1 MEKLFKKSEQSQQ
14 STYQAKSRF
23 TLLIYFRDGYTKG
36 MKFHSFK
43 HDQRK
48 FNGTYIKDERY
59 SLNRLV
65 WLIEEKF
72 KGTYK
77 TGIIYCNETGRELI
91 KYSYD
96 FLKDCVNFEWCYEQS
111 GNIVMSIKENPV
123 PKMTTERKSEFARY
137 KF

>member
-1 MEKLFKKSEQSQQ
+1 MQKLFKNSEKSQQ
-14 STYQAKSRF
+14 STYQQKSRF
-23 TLLIYFRDGYTKG
+23 TLLVYFRDGYTRG

-48 FNGTYIKDERY
+48 FNGNYIRDERY

-77 TGIIYCNETGRELI
+77 TGIIYCNETNTALLT
-91 KYSYD
+91 YSYD
-96 FLKDCVNFEWCYEQS
+96 FLKDFVEFAWSYEQNGDILMKVVPAS
-111 GNIVMSIKENPV
+111 
-123 PKMTTERKSEFARY
+123 PKMTPARKFETSKY